1 MWSYFIALK
10 RNWAQHFISQS
21 SGFVILFITYS
32 AAILVAS
39 GMYNLQN
46 IFDRWG
52 EVSQLTVYLKKAE
65 PDNGAVD
72 AIVSKIKNNPLVRGV
87 TKVVSQEAADRFSK
101 RLTALGASTIKAEEL
116 QDYFP
121 DYLEVSLAK
130 GQFGTQG
137 LQTIE
142 TFAASLK
149 SQFQGV
155 SEVKYG
161 KAWLDRYMMIFNAAY
176 GLGWALI
183 FLFLIA
189 AAVVSSSVIKTV
201 LFHRREEIEVLD
213 FIGADERQIYL
224 PLLMSTFTLSVAA
237 FLLALLANAFLVTMV
252 NGRLGESFWSQSSM
266 GMAPFAVISLIA
278 FICFISILAS
288 SIYTIYKMLPSSS
301 LGNSQS

>member
-21 SGFVILFITYS
+21 SGFLILFTTYS

-52 EVSQLTVYLKKAE
+52 EVSQLTVYLDKASA
-65 PDNGAVD
+65 DNNGGEEIQAQLN
-72 AIVSKIKNNPLVRGV
+72 ANPLVREV
-87 TKVVSQEAADRFSK
+87 KKIQAREAAERFSK
-101 RLTALGASTIKAEEL
+101 RLSAFGSSPIQATEL
-116 QDYFP
+116 QAFFP

-130 GQFGTQG
+130 NQMGSQG
-137 LQTIE
+137 LQVIE
-142 TFAASLK
+142 TFSASLK
-149 SQFQGV
+149 RQFQGI
-155 SEVKYG
+155 SEIKYG

-183 FLFLIA
+183 CLFLVA

-224 PLLMSTFTLSVAA
+224 PQIMSTLTLSLLSFV
-237 FLLALLANAFLVTMV
+237 LALLANLFLVTMV
-252 NGRLGESFWSQSSM
+252 NGRLGTSIWSQSSM
-266 GMAPFAVISLIA
+266 VMAPLSVLSLIA
-278 FICFISILAS
+278 FICFVSIVISS
-288 SIYTIYKMLPSSS
+288 VYTIYKMLPSSS
-301 LGNSQS
+301 LGGSGS